1 MLLTLPRRLEAIR
14 TVRGDDRGN
23 LMYRT
28 KDNQAWVEADNIVLL
43 GLLQKRIKRL
53 KGETIF
59 TGEYA
64 AYSKEL
70 GKHGA
75 IHFQY
80 FELRAS

>member
-1 MLLTLPRRLEAIR
+1 MLLKLPKGLEAVR
-14 TVRGDDRGN
+14 TERGDDRGS

-28 KDNQAWVEADNIVLL
+28 KGCDAWIEADNIILL

-53 KGETIF
+53 KGEAIF

-75 IHFQY
+75 VSFQL